1 MHSMVI
7 PIVEFQAQI
16 HKIHKCPTTSS
27 SYLDVRCCLLQPWP
41 KKMHSMEASVVDVQ
55 AARVTHM
62 IYCSMIPGI
71 NSGLFELS
79 LDS

>member
-16 HKIHKCPTTSS
+16 HKIHKCPTSF
-27 SYLDVRCCLLQPWP
+27 SYLLRPISGVAFSNHGQ
-41 KKMHSMEASVVDVQ
+41 KSMEASVVDVQ

>member
-16 HKIHKCPTTSS
+16 HKIHKCPTSF
-27 SYLDVRCCLLQPWP
+27 SYISGVAFSNHGQ
-41 KKMHSMEASVVDVQ
+41 KSMEASVVDVQ

-71 NSGLFELS
+71 NSDLFELS

>member
-16 HKIHKCPTTSS
+16 HKIYCFS
-27 SYLDVRCCLLQPWP
+27 CLLQPRP
-41 KKMHSMEASVVDVQ
+41 KKMLSMEAMVVDVQ
-55 AARVTHM
+55 AARIEYI
-62 IYCSMIPGI
+62 IYFSMTPGI
-71 NSGLFELS
+71 KPDLFELS